1 MALVGPGALIRPL
14 GYEFPALRLRVALC
28 RGRVQTV
35 YDFAEKKDGLVYDL
49 TEIDGRRSDREIHVP
64 PPPAFTAG
72 NTIESTKIVLT
83 TSYGTIRPC
92 P

>member
-1 MALVGPGALIRPL
+1 VWL
-14 GYEFPALRLRVALC
+14 
-28 RGRVQTV
+28 
-35 YDFAEKKDGLVYDL
+35 FAKEECKRSTISLKKDGLVYDL

-64 PPPAFTAG
+64 PPPEFTAG

>member
-1 MALVGPGALIRPL
+1 MWL
-14 GYEFPALRLRVALC
+14 
-28 RGRVQTV
+28 
-35 YDFAEKKDGLVYDL
+35 FAKEECKRSTISLKKDGLVYDL

-64 PPPAFTAG
+64 PPPEFTAG